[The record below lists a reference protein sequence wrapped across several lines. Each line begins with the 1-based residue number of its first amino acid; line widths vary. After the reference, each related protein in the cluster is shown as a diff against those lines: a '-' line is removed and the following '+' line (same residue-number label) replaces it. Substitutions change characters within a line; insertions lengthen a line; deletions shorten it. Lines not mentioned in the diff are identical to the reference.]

1 MKKKVF
7 IIISVA
13 IILIYLFYP
22 DTLSSKIDLEKLSQT
37 DNFKLE
43 FIHRNNILE
52 GGDVT
57 IISNQSDI
65 NKFIDLISNY
75 KCVRDVVLTKKLDK
89 VETYNINFRINDGIV
104 GSMYFSESY
113 VYLNIEDSIIKR
125 KRYIMLDY
133 IDFKLLNKFV
143 ESLK

>member
-22 DTLSSKIDLEKLSQT
+22 DTLSSKINLEKLSQT
-37 DNFKLE
+37 GNLKLE

-52 GGDVT
+52 DGDVT
-57 IISNQSDI
+57 IISNQNDI

-75 KCVRDVVLTKKLDK
+75 KCIRDVVLTKKLDK
-89 VETYNINFRINDGIV
+89 VETYNINFRINDEIV

-133 IDFKLLNKFV
+133 IDFKLLNEFV

>member
-1 MKKKVF
+1 MKKKLF

-22 DTLSSKIDLEKLSQT
+22 DTIVSKIDLEKLSQT
-37 DNFKLE
+37 GNLKLE

-57 IISNQSDI
+57 VISNKSDI

-75 KCVRDVVLTKKLDK
+75 KCIRDVVFTKNLHK
-89 VETYNINFRINDGIV
+89 VETYNINFRINDKIV
-104 GSMYFSESY
+104 GSMCFSESY

-133 IDFKLLNKFV
+133 IDFKSLNEFV

>member
-22 DTLSSKIDLEKLSQT
+22 DTLSSKINLEKLSQT
-37 DNFKLE
+37 GNLKLE

-75 KCVRDVVLTKKLDK
+75 KCIRDVVLTKKLDK
-89 VETYNINFRINDGIV
+89 VETYNINFRINDEIV

-133 IDFKLLNKFV
+133 IEFKLLNEFV
-143 ESLK
+143 ESFK

>member
-22 DTLSSKIDLEKLSQT
+22 DTLSSKINLEKLSQT
-37 DNFKLE
+37 GNLKLE

-57 IISNQSDI
+57 VISNQNDI

-75 KCVRDVVLTKKLDK
+75 KCIRDVVFTKKLDK
-89 VETYNINFRINDGIV
+89 VETYNINFRINDEIV
-104 GSMYFSESY
+104 SSMYFSESY
-113 VYLNIEDSIIKR
+113 IYLNIEDSMIKR

-133 IDFKLLNKFV
+133 IDFKLLNEFV
-143 ESLK
+143 ESFK